1 MKITF
6 QDVKKVSLG
15 LLIMFSAYNAYF
27 AISGNM
33 PPAHP
38 GSPVAFTPAIAGTA
52 AVIGFLVS
60 LLVFYL
66 FYLRKVSEKITSKD
80 AAKMLVGAFAFGMAG
95 HVVDRQ
101 FGLVGIYLVLICV
114 CFYLGFLKDK

>member
-6 QDVKKVSLG
+6 KDVKKVLLG

-27 AISGNM
+27 AISGNL

-38 GSPVAFTPAIAGTA
+38 GSPVAFTASIAGKA
-52 AVIGFLVS
+52 AVVGFLFS
-60 LLVFYL
+60 LVVFYL

-80 AAKMLVGAFAFGMAG
+80 VAKILMGAFAFGMAG
-95 HVVDRQ
+95 HLVDHQ
-101 FGLVGIYLVLICV
+101 LGLVGIYFVLFCA